1 MSITKYL
8 PGPLRLGLMLVSS
21 SLALAACSGGDEATG
36 SGLPAGAFA
45 RLDLEFAYPVPFSF
59 LGSVREAADGTVLA
73 ADPLSQV
80 VLRVDLVA
88 GTADTLG
95 RVGEGPQEYKQP
107 DQVFWLPGDSTLLV
121 DLGKMQLTV
130 IGPDGALH
138 AGMSMASAAQDGR
151 MSVFMP
157 RALDRQGRIYYSGSQ
172 GMDEGPP
179 DSTLVLRYDRSTQA
193 VDTMGWIWRPAPIV
207 TRSGSSVRVMG
218 RQMEGR
224 DDWAVGPDGRFAIV
238 RATGYAVEWRH
249 PDGRVVKGP
258 SNPFEARAI
267 GEEDKRAYLERRSS
281 AGLMAMVTQSDG
293 GAMQMSMSRGG
304 GGMRLDMP
312 DLMEYEWAQE
322 FAPFQPERSLVSPGG
337 ELWVERWLPADQAP
351 RMDVFDG
358 EGVKLGTVE
367 LPLGRQLIGFGS
379 TAAGEA
385 AVYLVRTDELDLKWL
400 ERYRV
405 VR

>member
-1 MSITKYL
+1 M
-8 PGPLRLGLMLVSS
+8 
-21 SLALAACSGGDEATG
+21 
-36 SGLPAGAFA
+36 
-45 RLDLEFAYPVPFSF
+45 
-59 LGSVREAADGTVLA
+59 
-73 ADPLSQV
+73 
-80 VLRVDLVA
+80 
-88 GTADTLG
+88 
-95 RVGEGPQEYKQP
+95 
-107 DQVFWLPGDSTLLV
+107 
-121 DLGKMQLTV
+121 
-130 IGPDGALH
+130 
-138 AGMSMASAAQDGR
+138 
-151 MSVFMP
+151 
-157 RALDRQGRIYYSGSQ
+157 
-172 GMDEGPP
+172 
-179 DSTLVLRYDRSTQA
+179 
-193 VDTMGWIWRPAPIV
+193 
-207 TRSGSSVRVMG
+207 
-218 RQMEGR
+218 
-224 DDWAVGPDGRFAIV
+224 
-238 RATGYAVEWRH
+238 
-249 PDGRVVKGP
+249 KGP

-358 EGVKLGTVE
+358 EGVKLGTVD
-367 LPLGRQLIGFGS
+367 LPEGRQLIGFGS